1 MIRPGTS
8 VKENERSRLA
18 SREVQYSVK
27 DARDGSVAK
36 VALQCTDV
44 RTKTSDMSD
53 NVTLCSPV
61 MGVRDRVNGS
71 FREGRKEGVC
81 VSVTMLAAI
90 YLVYRLK
97 ARCH

>member
-8 VKENERSRLA
+8 VEENERSWLA

-44 RTKTSDMSD
+44 RTRMSD
-53 NVTLCSPV
+53 NVILCSPV

-71 FREGRKEGVC
+71 FKEGRKEGVC
-81 VSVTMLAAI
+81 VTELAATYLI
-90 YLVYRLK
+90 YTLK
-97 ARCH
+97 LGCH